1 MPFLV
6 RLDHGPDWDSAKRRR
21 EQVGWEEHAAFMDAL
36 VDDRFIVL
44 GGPVGEGDGED
55 VLLVVEA
62 SGEEEIRTRLAA
74 DPWWG
79 TVLVLTSVR
88 PWNVLLRGGTA

>member
-6 RLDHGPDWDSAKRRR
+6 RLDHGPEWDPAKRRR
-21 EQVGWEEHAAFMDAL
+21 EQDGWPAHAAFMDSL
-36 VDDRFIVL
+36 VDDRFIML

-55 VLLVVEA
+55 VLLVVES
-62 SGEEEIRTRLAA
+62 SGEEDIRTRLAA

-79 TVLVLTSVR
+79 TILVLTEVR
-88 PWNVLLRGGTA
+88 IWNVLLRSETA

>member
-6 RLDHGPDWDSAKRRR
+6 RLDHGPDWDPAKRRR
-21 EQVGWEEHAAFMDAL
+21 EQAGWEEHAAFMDAL
-36 VDDRFIVL
+36 VEDRFISL

-55 VLLVVEA
+55 VLLVVES

-79 TVLVLTSVR
+79 TILVLTEVR